1 MGLLSKII
9 TVHISAFAIGIL
21 FSSSLLAKDESES
34 VLSIKLT
41 DSIYVITGKGG
52 NIGVSIGEDGT
63 FLIDDKFAP
72 MTQIILDKIKAI
84 GGKPPKFVINTHW
97 HGDHTGGNENLGKK
111 GSVIVAHDNVRK
123 RLSVDNEI
131 AAFNMKSK
139 AYSKAGLPSIT
150 FAQGMTFHLNK
161 DTVELTHLP
170 KAHTDGDS
178 VIYFKQANIL
188 HAGDTFFNGFYPFID
203 IDHGGS
209 LKGMLGAADS
219 LLKMVDDSTHIIP
232 GHGPMAKK
240 ADLTAYRN
248 MLKVA
253 YKELSTLKK
262 QGKSVEQAIAA
273 NPLKSLDTEWSDGL
287 FKTDKWIGLVYGGL
301 D

>member
-1 MGLLSKII
+1 MSSLSKNIVSYSVVFV
-9 TVHISAFAIGIL
+9 TSFL
-21 FSSSLLAKDESES
+21 FSFGLSAKGEPETISSLKVSDR
-34 VLSIKLT
+34 V
-41 DSIYVITGKGG
+41 YVITGKGG

-72 MTQIILDKIKAI
+72 MTQTILDKIKAI
-84 GGKPPKFVINTHW
+84 GGTAPKYVINTHW

-150 FAQGMTFHLNK
+150 YAQGMTFHLNN
-161 DTVELTHLP
+161 DTVELTHIP

-178 VIYFKQANIL
+178 VVFFKQDNIL

-209 LKGMLGAADS
+209 LKGMVEAADII
-219 LLKMVDDSTHIIP
+219 LNMIDDNTQIIP

-240 ADLTAYRN
+240 TDLIAYRD

-253 YKELSTLKK
+253 YNELSALNK
-262 QGKSVEQAIAA
+262 QGKTLEQAIAA
-273 NPLKSLDTEWSDGL
+273 KPLKDLDAEWADGL
-287 FKTDKWIGLVYGGL
+287 FKTDKWISLIYGSL
-301 D
+301 N